1 MESLLREPF
10 RRFDES
16 PDAFFYR
23 QPRFVTHIDEPAVA
37 AVTQLYRE
45 VLPAGGAVLDLMS
58 SCVSHL
64 PPEVVYRRVV
74 GLGMN
79 EDELAANPRLSAY
92 NVKDLNRE
100 PLLEFEDGTFDA
112 ATICVSIQY
121 LVHPVDVIRELGRVV
136 CSGGPLVIT
145 FSNRCFPT
153 KAVAI
158 WQALDDSG
166 HARLIERYLD
176 EAGNWRDIQS
186 LDRSPQPGFSDP
198 LLAVIA
204 RAS

>member
-37 AVTQLYRE
+37 AVTRLYRE

-58 SCVSHL
+58 SWVSHL

-79 EDELAANPRLSAY
+79 EDELAANPRLDPY
-92 NVKDLNRE
+92 HVQDLNRE
-100 PLLEFEDGTFDA
+100 T
-112 ATICVSIQY
+112 
-121 LVHPVDVIRELGRVV
+121 
-136 CSGGPLVIT
+136 
-145 FSNRCFPT
+145 
-153 KAVAI
+153 
-158 WQALDDSG
+158 
-166 HARLIERYLD
+166 
-176 EAGNWRDIQS
+176 
-186 LDRSPQPGFSDP
+186 
-198 LLAVIA
+198 LLAWRTNQKSLRRCPRGEAA
-204 RAS
+204 RRCRPVAPPPGDLCWLLALRAAGATAPVLRLLRLLAG